1 MFVLENSNMNA
12 QERIWDSGMRMNRN
26 MSMSI
31 NGSRVV
37 EYVFARSE
45 IERIENEEEALRW
58 AALEKLP
65 NYDRLRTS
73 IIKQLTL
80 EENNK
85 MDVGYRQVDV
95 RKLSFMERQAF
106 IDRVFK
112 VADEDNEKFLKKLRN
127 RIDR

>member
-1 MFVLENSNMNA
+1 M
-12 QERIWDSGMRMNRN
+12 
-26 MSMSI
+26 
-31 NGSRVV
+31 
-37 EYVFARSE
+37 
-45 IERIENEEEALRW
+45 
-58 AALEKLP
+58 
-65 NYDRLRTS
+65 RTS

-85 MDVGYRQVDV
+85 IYVGYRQVDV

>member
-1 MFVLENSNMNA
+1 M
-12 QERIWDSGMRMNRN
+12 
-26 MSMSI
+26 
-31 NGSRVV
+31 
-37 EYVFARSE
+37 
-45 IERIENEEEALRW
+45 
-58 AALEKLP
+58 P
-65 NYDRLRTS
+65 TYDRLRTS

-85 MDVGYRQVDV
+85 IYVGYRQVDV

>member
-12 QERIWDSGMRMNRN
+12 EEKIWDSGMRMNKN
-26 MSMSI
+26 MTMSI
-31 NGSRVV
+31 SGSRGV
-37 EYVFARSE
+37 EDVFARSQS
-45 IERIENEEEALRW
+45 ERIENEEEALKW

-65 NYDRLRTS
+65 TYDRLRTS

-85 MDVGYRQVDV
+85 IYVGYIQVDV

-112 VADEDNEKFLKKLRN
+112 VADEVTRSS
-127 RIDR
+127 

>member
-1 MFVLENSNMNA
+1 
-12 QERIWDSGMRMNRN
+12 MR
-26 MSMSI
+26 S
-31 NGSRVV
+31 GSRSIWGV
-37 EYVFARSE
+37 EDVFSRSQNV
-45 IERIENEEEALRW
+45 IIENEEEALKW

-65 NYDRLRTS
+65 TYDRLRTS

-85 MDVGYRQVDV
+85 IYVGYRQVDV

-112 VADEDNEKFLKKLRN
+112 VADEVTRSS
-127 RIDR
+127 

>member
-1 MFVLENSNMNA
+1 M
-12 QERIWDSGMRMNRN
+12 
-26 MSMSI
+26 
-31 NGSRVV
+31 
-37 EYVFARSE
+37 FARSNT
-45 IERIENEEEALRW
+45 RSQRVDDDEEALRW

-65 NYDRLRTS
+65 TYDRLRTS
-73 IIKQLTL
+73 IITQSTL

-85 MDVGYRQVDV
+85 MDVGYVG
-95 RKLSFMERQAF
+95 KLSFMERQAF